1 MFRRTQAG
9 HRVLAGLLLALLCI
23 FLPPGAAAQN
33 GAGRVITA
41 KGQVSVERGLE
52 LWAIQTS
59 DSIQPGEV
67 ILTGSDGYALIQLE
81 DNSRFEVFGDARV
94 IFRANRGN
102 WRDLLD
108 VFLGKVR
115 IHIEK
120 LGGRP
125 NPYRVNS
132 ATALIAVRG
141 TVFEVSVDSMEA
153 TTIAVEEGLVAVSH
167 KLLPSSKELLLRPGE
182 TVVVRPGEPLIA
194 EGINKTRTAVR
205 ILSVVLDE
213 ALRTIRL
220 GSAGRGGTTTPT
232 GTSGGTGDMGQAPP
246 PPSDVPGDDS
256 GPGASTPPASTTPA
270 PSQPAPSPKP
280 KP

>member
-9 HRVLAGLLLALLCI
+9 RRVPAGLLLALLCI
-23 FLPPGAAAQN
+23 LLPQSAAAQN

-41 KGQVSVERGLE
+41 QGQVSIERGRE
-52 LWAIQTS
+52 LWAIQAS
-59 DSIQPGEV
+59 DFIQPGQLIV
-67 ILTGSDGYALIQLE
+67 TGSDGYALIQLE

-108 VFLGKVR
+108 IFLGKVR

-141 TVFEVSVDSMEA
+141 TVFDVSVDSMEA

-167 KLLPSSKELLLRPGE
+167 KLLPSTKELLLKPGE
-182 TVVVRPGEPLIA
+182 SVVVRPGEPLMA

-220 GSAGRGGTTTPT
+220 GSAGRGGTTAPT
-232 GTSGGTGDMGQAPP
+232 GTTGGTGDMGQAPP
-246 PPSDVPGDDS
+246 SPPVVPGDDS
-256 GPGASTPPASTTPA
+256 GPGAGAPASPSPSPPA
-270 PSQPAPSPKP
+270 PSTKP